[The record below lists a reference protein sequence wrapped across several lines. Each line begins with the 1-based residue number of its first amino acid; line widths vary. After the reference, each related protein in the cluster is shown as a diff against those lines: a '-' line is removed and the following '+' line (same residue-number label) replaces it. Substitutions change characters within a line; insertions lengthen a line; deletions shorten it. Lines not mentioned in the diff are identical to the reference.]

1 MLSTQINNQYY
12 MSLNPHQYSAEHH
25 DGARELK
32 GRTPSNKLQGSKVTK
47 HELEIQLANQVA
59 QHNIDKLKESTH
71 TQQSSASSA
80 KPKITNS
87 KVLVKPTVS
96 TKINQ
101 SKTVLKG
108 VGAKPKL
115 ATGKVAKNSAPKAT
129 PKFKLLS

>member
-12 MSLNPHQYSAEHH
+12 MSFNPHQYSAEHH

-32 GRTPSNKLQGSKVTK
+32 GRNPSNKLQGSKVTK

-71 TQQSSASSA
+71 SNQVPASSA

-87 KVLVKPTVS
+87 KVLAKPTVIA
-96 TKINQ
+96 KINK

-108 VGAKPKL
+108 VGAKPKI
-115 ATGKVAKNSAPKAT
+115 ATGKVAKSIAPKT
-129 PKFKLLS
+129 TSKPIQLS

>member
-1 MLSTQINNQYY
+1 MLSTQINYQYY

-32 GRTPSNKLQGSKVTK
+32 GRNPSNKLQGSKVTK
-47 HELEIQLANQVA
+47 HELEIQLANQVT

-71 TQQSSASSA
+71 SYQVPSSSA

-87 KVLVKPTVS
+87 KVLAKPTVIA
-96 TKINQ
+96 KINK

-108 VGAKPKL
+108 VGAKPTT
-115 ATGKVAKNSAPKAT
+115 ATNFVAKSNAPKT
-129 PKFKLLS
+129 TSEIILLS